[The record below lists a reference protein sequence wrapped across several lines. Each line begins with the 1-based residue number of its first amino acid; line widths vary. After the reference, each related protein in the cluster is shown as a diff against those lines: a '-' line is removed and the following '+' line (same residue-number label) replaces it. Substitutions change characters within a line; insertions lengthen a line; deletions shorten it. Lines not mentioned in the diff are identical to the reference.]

1 MEPSAQAESGAPAMP
16 VGEAHTRA
24 AAGSPAW
31 TAVAAPAHSPHQSLA
46 LPTAAG
52 AAGTPSPLHS
62 QHLLPPAAVSPALAS
77 ALAAPLPSASP
88 LAVTPGTGSSAAGGG
103 AGALG
108 SAGVPTS
115 PTGLVGSLKAAANVW
130 RAIDLDARRA
140 QIDASA
146 LAMGDEESRAQ
157 LARKAL
163 AEQTKAWKRLPSD
176 AERAAQLGPLVRG
189 YQEEINQLTRRSS
202 ASESAFL
209 ELYRLLLDAPDPF
222 HLLST
227 AITELEH
234 ASGVE
239 EALRLARATLAEF
252 EAEFAGL
259 KNQDITIRRLE
270 ADKRELETNMR
281 ALVAQQVAAQMREG
295 EEQME
300 AAKQAFEERERM
312 LEAKLHSYK
321 EQLSAALASQSSLA
335 AAALSRERWQDEK
348 AEQAAQG
355 DLRWLESEVE
365 RQSLELT
372 RKEQEIAALRTQLA
386 AATEVQEDGAAG
398 GPMES
403 SGSSFGAA
411 GRRGASDALS
421 ELDRAHFE
429 AESAALLSRAEAAES
444 LSASLQAQVSSLSEA
459 LSAAHAEATSRATA
473 MQASINS
480 LQEELAARPETK
492 EVEDLKRQ
500 VRDLQEIQYG
510 SRSDEAEAGSSSTSG
525 SSKPGGSSSAD
536 PTAVL
541 LSKSRRLESELTAL
555 KRAHASL
562 QDEHATLTQQQQV
575 TALALDDAKQL
586 LARMEEELA
595 VASAAAAGTIA
606 ATSTAMAH
614 HALTGSSLHA
624 QPPPNFHPSA
634 LSAAG
639 TTSPAV
645 GASSPLITVTPAAAS
660 GLYVDTG
667 ASPASNVTAA
677 AKASAFSP
685 STAPPTLSSL
695 QSALS
700 QAQSMLTIVLAQ
712 RDRYRARAD
721 ALEASA
727 AAASEEAARLR
738 DSSAALKKDNMALYE
753 KLQYVKSH
761 AGGGGGGG
769 GDLTGG
775 GGGGDEEA
783 GFGGVGAGT
792 LARSGDG
799 ERGAASSASESKYA
813 QLYEARLNP
822 FSAFRRRAREER
834 EAALSTSER
843 WTLALGRALFSRAGA
858 RKALFVYAAVLHL
871 LVMVVLWTHS
881 VSDHCAS
888 DGAAAGT
895 KVIAR
900 AHPH

>member
-1 MEPSAQAESGAPAMP
+1 
-16 VGEAHTRA
+16 V
-24 AAGSPAW
+24 
-31 TAVAAPAHSPHQSLA
+31 
-46 LPTAAG
+46 
-52 AAGTPSPLHS
+52 GTPSPLHS

-88 LAVTPGTGSSAAGGG
+88 LAVTPGTGSSAAGAS

-108 SAGVPTS
+108 SSGVSSTS
-115 PTGLVGSLKAAANVW
+115 LVGSLKAAANVW

-222 HLLST
+222 HLLSS
-227 AITELEH
+227 AIAELEH

-372 RKEQEIAALRTQLA
+372 RKEQEIAALRSQLA
-386 AATEVQEDGAAG
+386 AATEAQEGGAIG
-398 GPMES
+398 GPVES

-411 GRRGASDALS
+411 GRRGADALS

-459 LSAAHAEATSRATA
+459 LSAAHAEATSRAAA

-480 LQEELAARPETK
+480 LQEELAARPEPK

-510 SRSDEAEAGSSSTSG
+510 SRSDEAEAGSSSTSS

-634 LSAAG
+634 ISAAS

-645 GASSPLITVTPAAAS
+645 GVSSPLITAPPAAAS

-677 AKASAFSP
+677 AGASVVSP
-685 STAPPTLSSL
+685 SSAPPTLSSL
-695 QSALS
+695 QSTLS

-753 KLQYVKSH
+753 KLQYVESH
-761 AGGGGGGG
+761 AGGGGGG
-769 GDLTGG
+769 DITGG
-775 GGGGDEEA
+775 GSGGDEEA

-799 ERGAASSASESKYA
+799 ERASESKYA